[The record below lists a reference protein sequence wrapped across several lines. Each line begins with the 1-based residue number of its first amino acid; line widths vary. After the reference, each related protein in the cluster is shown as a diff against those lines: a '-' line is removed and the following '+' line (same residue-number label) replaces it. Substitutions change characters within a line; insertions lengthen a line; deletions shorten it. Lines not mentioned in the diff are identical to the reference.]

1 MKKSEGILINE
12 VPKNQKFYCKQ
23 CKILNLCFAVLFI
36 FILSSFVFGK
46 IKSSKTYSI
55 YSKRGAKAFPNISLE
70 LNSSKK
76 WTVEGKQSCSAL
88 YECVIKNNS
97 SFPVKNWIVLLILP
111 EESFISGEPWNGKFT
126 MFNEKLFVS
135 PGEYNLKFMPKSDN
149 SFGFVLNSRQLVE
162 NAHYKIEFQMDFNP
176 LYIPAFKFLVLF
188 TFFVFIAAL
197 SVRLYMFRIERFGI
211 IQKQCFETIA
221 NIIDSFDETTY
232 QHSKKVGFYAQKIAE
247 RLKLS
252 QKDIQHIF
260 YCGLVHDIG
269 KISVM
274 KELLTKTSEFTNEE
288 RELMKKHTVAG
299 AKSLETFTSIPHL
312 KEVALYH
319 HERFDGNG
327 YPYGLKEMQIPLFVR
342 IISVADSF
350 DVMASKRP
358 YKDIFSLEKIKE
370 ELKNCSG
377 TQFDPKI
384 VSVMIQLIEEK
395 IAPVGEGVL

>member
-1 MKKSEGILINE
+1 
-12 VPKNQKFYCKQ
+12 
-23 CKILNLCFAVLFI
+23 
-36 FILSSFVFGK
+36 
-46 IKSSKTYSI
+46 
-55 YSKRGAKAFPNISLE
+55 
-70 LNSSKK
+70 
-76 WTVEGKQSCSAL
+76 
-88 YECVIKNNS
+88 
-97 SFPVKNWIVLLILP
+97 
-111 EESFISGEPWNGKFT
+111 
-126 MFNEKLFVS
+126 
-135 PGEYNLKFMPKSDN
+135 
-149 SFGFVLNSRQLVE
+149 
-162 NAHYKIEFQMDFNP
+162 
-176 LYIPAFKFLVLF
+176 
-188 TFFVFIAAL
+188 
-197 SVRLYMFRIERFGI
+197 
-211 IQKQCFETIA
+211 
-221 NIIDSFDETTY
+221 
-232 QHSKKVGFYAQKIAE
+232 
-247 RLKLS
+247 
-252 QKDIQHIF
+252 
-260 YCGLVHDIG
+260 
-269 KISVM
+269 M

-312 KEVALYH
+312 KEAALYH